1 MGQNNQSAI
10 NFKENDVFST
20 SETKHLTEVYAKIA
34 KTLTSTKDQ
43 SDQYASFPSAILFQY
58 LHQKGY
64 LNNITSFKDFVAK
77 CLRSN
82 QTILL
87 QTIWDLIDDNDQ
99 NKLQTF
105 FIILLQLLKY
115 NTIQINKL
123 SLLFVQR
130 IAFDSNNNIDAITTD
145 NFIRLQNWINK
156 EAPFLPHIY
165 ETFFNY
171 FFLGQ
176 NNRPDF
182 IHRYIPP
189 CLLHTSNI
197 IDSAMIFPLSLYHN
211 KLQGMLSV
219 LFTKHIML

>member
-20 SETKHLTEVYAKIA
+20 SETQYLTEVYAKIA
-34 KTLTSTKDQ
+34 QTLTSTKDQ
-43 SDQYASFPSAILFQY
+43 SNQYDSFPSPILFQY

-64 LNNITSFKDFVAK
+64 LNNITSFKNFVTK

-87 QTIWDLIDDNDQ
+87 RTLWDVIDNDQ
-99 NKLQTF
+99 NKLQSF

-115 NTIQINKL
+115 DTIQINKL

-130 IAFDSNNNIDAITTD
+130 IQSESNNNIDAITTD

-171 FFLGQ
+171 FYLGQ
-176 NNRPDF
+176 NNRPNLID
-182 IHRYIPP
+182 RYIPP
-189 CLLHTSNI
+189 CLLHTSDV
-197 IDSAMIFPLSLYHN
+197 IDSAIIFPLSLYHDN
-211 KLQGMLSV
+211 LQGIFLNLLGM
-219 LFTKHIML
+219 FCYT

>member
-1 MGQNNQSAI
+1 MGQNNQSTAI
-10 NFKENDVFST
+10 NPKENDVFT
-20 SETKHLTEVYAKIA
+20 ITETKYLTEVYQKIA
-34 KTLTSTKDQ
+34 LTLNSTKDN
-43 SDQYASFPSAILFQY
+43 QYDSFPSPILFQY

-64 LNNITSFKDFVAK
+64 LNNITSFKDFVTK

-87 QTIWDLIDDNDQ
+87 QTIHDLIDNNDQ

-123 SLLFVQR
+123 STLFVQR
-130 IAFDSNNNIDAITTD
+130 IQSDSNNNNIDAITAD

-182 IHRYIPP
+182 IDRYIPP
-189 CLLHTSNI
+189 CLLHTSDI
-197 IDSAMIFPLSLYHN
+197 IDSAMIFPLSLYHDN
-211 KLQGMLSV
+211 LQGMFLC
-219 LFTKHIML
+219 IIY